1 MLVCPKQGRYTH
13 KMSRKIPIEEVAD
26 RFFQLWQQQ
35 VTLLAQSPSTGFE
48 DLMAD
53 GKRIAEE
60 IALATRKEQTEK
72 TDMPDGDREE

>member
-1 MLVCPKQGRYTH
+1 
-13 KMSRKIPIEEVAD
+13 MSRKMPIEEVAD

-35 VTLLAQSPSTGFE
+35 VTLFAQSPSSGFE

-60 IALATRKEQTEK
+60 LALSVDDEQPGE
-72 TDMPDGDREE
+72 DGISGGGPEE